1 MHDSYIHDRGKKS
14 WNILELLK
22 WTTSYF
28 KNHSI
33 ESSRASAEIL
43 LARALQIKRIDL
55 YINYDQPL
63 ISAELKLFKSLIK
76 RRIKREPVAYIVGS
90 KEFWSLPLTVNPF
103 VLIPRPETECLVE
116 AVLNLENK
124 SAGLDSNGLDF
135 KNILDL
141 GTGSGAVVLALAHEK
156 PQHIYFASDKSFDS
170 ICLARQNAL
179 ALHLEK
185 NIIFLEAD
193 WFEPFCRNRALFDI
207 IISNPPYIPTAE
219 ISYLEPEI
227 YQFEPKGA
235 LDGGQDG
242 LVCLT
247 KIIEHA
253 PDFLKPG
260 GYLLLEIGHDQKKA
274 LQDIIK
280 KRDAYQDPVIIKDYS
295 GHDRIIQI
303 KKRG

>member
-1 MHDSYIHDRGKKS
+1 MHDSYIHDREKKS

-28 KNHSI
+28 KTHSI

-43 LARALQIKRIDL
+43 LAQALQIKRIDL
-55 YINYDQPL
+55 YLNYDQPL

-90 KEFWSLPLTVNPF
+90 KEFWSLPLTVNPT

-116 AVLNLENK
+116 ALLNLEDK
-124 SAGLDSNGLDF
+124 SSGLDF

-193 WFEPFCRNRALFDI
+193 WFEPFCRDRALFDI

-219 ISYLEPEI
+219 ISHLEPEI

-242 LVCLT
+242 LTCLT
-247 KIIEHA
+247 KIIEQA
-253 PDFLKPG
+253 PIFLKPG
-260 GYLLLEIGHDQKKA
+260 GYLLLEIGYNQKEA
-274 LQDIIK
+274 LNKIIK
-280 KRDAYQDPVIIKDYS
+280 KRDAYHDPVIIKDYS
-295 GHDRIIQI
+295 GLDRVIQI
-303 KKRG
+303 KKKDK